1 MRTWE
6 RLWAIVWK
14 EWLQV
19 FRDPSALLIAFVFP
33 AVMLFLF
40 GYGLSL
46 DAANVRIGV
55 VLFRRDILFEPFG
68 GRTRAARRRDARGG
82 RRAQRFFEPRRAW
95 RNGRD
100 SDSYRRRRN
109 ESCADRRELSA
120 RRVCQVDVP
129 SNAGAGR
136 GRAVE
141 QNRSRNEDGI

>member
-55 VLFRRDILFEPFG
+55 VLEDDAPLARSFYHSLNASRYFDVTYYSSRLEAERALRDD
-68 GRTRAARRRDARGG
+68 RDT
-82 RRAQRFFEPRRAW
+82 FW
-95 RNGRD
+95 D
-100 SDSYRRRRN
+100 
-109 ESCADRRELSA
+109 
-120 RRVCQVDVP
+120 
-129 SNAGAGR
+129 
-136 GRAVE
+136 
-141 QNRSRNEDGI
+141 